1 MGDSMTSSRSHG
13 KIKSGIIGLCV
24 MLVLVLLVSGCTQQ
38 GATPSGTKTPTT
50 TQTSVGMA
58 NPASVACGQAG
69 GTVEIKNDA
78 TGNQY
83 GMCTFKNGTSCE
95 EWALYRGEGCKP
107 GVTAT
112 PTAEAKKM
120 VTFTEADNGKTGN
133 VTQNTQFAV
142 VLAEN
147 PSTGFAWN
155 ATLSPGL
162 ELQSDNYKN
171 DASTDRPGA
180 AGTHT
185 WVMVAKVTG
194 DQKFSAIYKR
204 SWEPVTGN
212 ETAYSVNIR
221 VVKP

>member
-142 VLAEN
+142 VLTEN

>member
-1 MGDSMTSSRSHG
+1 MASSRSHG
-13 KIKSGIIGLCV
+13 KFKSGVIGLSII
-24 MLVLVLLVSGCTQQ
+24 LVLVLLVSGCTQQ
-38 GATPSGTKTPTT
+38 AATPAGTTTPTA

-58 NPASVACGQAG
+58 NPASVSCGQAG
-69 GTVEIKNDA
+69 GTVEIKKDA
-78 TGNQY
+78 TGNEY

-107 GVTAT
+107 GLTAT
-112 PTAEAKKM
+112 PTAEAKNM
-120 VTFTEADNGKTGN
+120 VTFTEVDNGKTGN

-162 ELQSDNYKN
+162 ELQSDNYKD
-171 DASTDRPGA
+171 DASAGRVGA
-180 AGTHT
+180 GGTHT
-185 WVMVAKVTG
+185 WVMVAKVPG